1 MSQDFDADVA
11 IIGYGPSG
19 VIAALTL
26 ARQGASVV
34 AFERDRDIYPRARA
48 VTVND
53 WTMRIFQSLGIDER
67 IEKVIDPQ
75 RMLRWVTYGGEEVM
89 RIEHPP
95 STLGSRS
102 RFYNIYQPTME
113 AELRSAGA
121 EYGDLLSVRYGA
133 EVTGIDQEETG
144 VTVTTTD
151 PETGQSRTCRVRYA
165 IGADGGSSRTRGW
178 IGANLDGDTAETLWI
193 VVDCAVRRW
202 WPDRDV
208 LTFWTDRKRPVVDIA
223 LSGGNHRWEL
233 PLMHGEAEADFPTAA
248 EVWPLLEAIGVTA
261 DDVDIHR
268 YAFYRHHVRMAD
280 TWRNGRIFLVGDAA
294 HLMPPWAGAGMQT
307 GMRDAHNLGWK
318 LGRVLRGALPEA
330 WLATYEAERRPNAA
344 SYTNLAVQLGRV
356 IKQEATQAEI
366 DAMNAVPEGLVTPH
380 EPPLTA
386 PPTLTAGWLRGEI
399 ADASIIGRMVPQ
411 PIVGDTA
418 GRMTRLDDLLGDG
431 FVLLGDDLDP
441 AGLLTPEEK
450 AGWDALGARYVAV
463 RPRTVHTRGRDDLVD
478 LDDVLGPWLRRYG
491 SRAVALRPDRFV
503 AADDVHGLAAPT
515 CRKPARIR
523 SIHHVR
529 SERTRLR
536 RLRGE

>member
-26 ARQGASVV
+26 ARHGVSVM

-53 WTMRIFQSLGIDER
+53 WTMRIFQHLGIDER
-67 IEKVIDPQ
+67 IDKVIDPQ
-75 RMLRWVTYGGEEVM
+75 RMLRWVTYDGEEVM

-95 STLGSRS
+95 STLGAGR

-113 AELRSAGA
+113 AELRSAAA
-121 EYGDLLSVRYGA
+121 EYSDRLTVCYGA
-133 EVTGIDQEETG
+133 EVTGVEQDEDG

-151 PETGQSRTCRVRYA
+151 PATGRARSYRTRYA

-178 IGANLDGDTAETLWI
+178 IGARLDGDTADTLWI

-233 PLMHGEAEADFPTAA
+233 PLMHGETEADFPTDA
-248 EVWPLLEAIGVTA
+248 EVRPLLEAIGVTE
-261 DDVDIHR
+261 DDVAIHR

-280 TWRNGRIFLVGDAA
+280 TWRNGRVFLVGDAA

-318 LGRVLRGALPEA
+318 LGRVLRGVLPEQ
-330 WLATYEAERRPNAA
+330 WLDTYEAERRPNAA
-344 SYTNLAVQLGRV
+344 FYTDLAVQLGRV
-356 IKQEATQAEI
+356 IKQEATPAEI
-366 DAMNAVPEGLVTPH
+366 EAMNTVPEGLVTPY

-386 PPTLTAGWLRGEI
+386 PPTLAAGWLRGEI
-399 ADASIIGRMVPQ
+399 GDASIIGRMVPQ

-431 FVLLGDDLDP
+431 FVLLGDDTDP
-441 AGLLTPEEK
+441 ATVLTTEDK
-450 AGWDALGARYVAV
+450 AGWDALGARYVAI
-463 RPRTVHTRGRDDLVD
+463 RPRTVHTRGPDDLVD
-478 LDDVLGPWLRRYG
+478 LDDVLRPWLQRYG
-491 SRAVALRPDRFV
+491 ARVVAVRPDRFV
-503 AADDVHGLAAPT
+503 AADDVHGLTVPS
-515 CRKPARIR
+515 C
-523 SIHHVR
+523 
-529 SERTRLR
+529 
-536 RLRGE
+536 

>member
-19 VIAALTL
+19 VIGALTL

-67 IEKVIDPQ
+67 VAKVVDPQ

-95 STLGSRS
+95 STLGVRP

-113 AELRSAGA
+113 AELRSAAA
-121 EYGDLLSVRYGA
+121 EYGDGISVRYGT
-133 EVTGIDQEETG
+133 EVTGVEQDATG
-144 VTVTTTD
+144 VTITTSD
-151 PETGQSRTCRVRYA
+151 AATGQSRTWRTRYA

-178 IGANLDGDTAETLWI
+178 IGANLEGDTAETLWI
-193 VVDCAVRRW
+193 VIDCVVRRW

-208 LTFWTDRKRPVVDIA
+208 LTFWTDSKRPVVDIA

-233 PLMHGEAEADFPTAA
+233 PLMHGETETDFPSND

-261 DDVDIHR
+261 DDVDIHQ

-280 TWRNGRIFLVGDAA
+280 TWRRGRIFLVGDAA

-318 LGRVLRGALPEA
+318 LGRVLRGALPER
-330 WLATYEAERRPNAA
+330 WLDTYEAERRPNAA
-344 SYTNLAVQLGRV
+344 FYTNLAVQLGRV
-356 IKQEATQAEI
+356 IKQEATPAEI
-366 DAMNAVPEGLVTPH
+366 EAMNAVPEGLVTPH

-386 PPTLTAGWLRGEI
+386 PPTLTAGWIRGEI
-399 ADASIIGRMVPQ
+399 GDASIVGRMVPQ

-431 FVLLGDDLDP
+431 FVLLGDDIDP
-441 AGLLTPEEK
+441 ASVLSPEEK
-450 AGWDALGARYVAV
+450 AAWDALGARCIAV
-463 RPRTVHTRGRDDLVD
+463 RPRDVHTQSRDDLVD
-478 LDDVLGPWLRRYG
+478 LDDVLRPWLRRYG
-491 SRAVALRPDRFV
+491 ACVVAVRPDRFV

-515 CRKPARIR
+515 C
-523 SIHHVR
+523 
-529 SERTRLR
+529 
-536 RLRGE
+536 